1 MIEKT
6 IQYKGYNITTKIT
19 WDYLSTKNK
28 LSHKGISFSP
38 KRLMDFMNTHEPT
51 ISHIYDLACDI
62 HTQNPS
68 DLQITIEEIMALI
81 EICRFYKI
89 KC

>member
-1 MIEKT
+1 
-6 IQYKGYNITTKIT
+6 
-19 WDYLSTKNK
+19 
-28 LSHKGISFSP
+28 
-38 KRLMDFMNTHEPT
+38 MDFMNTHEPT

-62 HTQNPS
+62 HSS

>member
-6 IQYKGYNITTKIT
+6 IQHKGYNITTRIT
-19 WDYLSTKNK
+19 WDYISTKNN
-28 LSHKGISFSP
+28 LTNKGISFSP
-38 KRLMDFMNTHEPT
+38 KRLMKYIEDNEPT
-51 ISHIYDLACDI
+51 ISNIYDLACDI
-62 HTQNPS
+62 RIQNSS